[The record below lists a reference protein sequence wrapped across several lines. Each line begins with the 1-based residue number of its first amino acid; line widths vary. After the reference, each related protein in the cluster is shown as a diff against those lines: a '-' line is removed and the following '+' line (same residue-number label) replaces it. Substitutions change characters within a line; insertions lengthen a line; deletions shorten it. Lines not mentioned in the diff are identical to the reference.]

1 MWMLLYVLKCVQEL
15 SLIEF
20 LRFFQ
25 VAQAQ
30 RLTAREASGVIRQQ
44 MYSSENCVSQ
54 REPQSL
60 VTFSWVTKAQTLI
73 M

>member
-1 MWMLLYVLKCVQEL
+1 MCMLLYVLKCVQEL

-25 VAQAQ
+25 VAHPQ
-30 RLTAREASGVIRQQ
+30 RLAAREASGVIKQQ
-44 MYSSENCVSQ
+44 MYSSENRVSQ

-60 VTFSWVTKAQTLI
+60 VTFSWVTKAQTLL

>member
-1 MWMLLYVLKCVQEL
+1 MCMLLYVLKCVQEL
-15 SLIEF
+15 SLIEL

-25 VAQAQ
+25 VAHPQ

-44 MYSSENCVSQ
+44 MYSSENRVSQ
-54 REPQSL
+54 RESQSL
-60 VTFSWVTKAQTLI
+60 VTFSWVTKAQTST